1 MPLRILSTRAF
12 AVGLAVI
19 LLCTGVLLVGVG
31 CRTVEFWEKRHFS
44 DPLMSLEDDPGET
57 HFCQKTTYSREGSA
71 GGIGTGA
78 GGGCG
83 CY

>member
-1 MPLRILSTRAF
+1 MQRSTGLRFLV
-12 AVGLAVI
+12 AVAVLTTALGI
-19 LLCTGVLLVGVG
+19 TAG

-44 DPLMSLEDDPGET
+44 DPLMSLEEDAGET
-57 HFCQKTTYSREGSA
+57 HFHQKTMYSREGSA